1 MSDEN
6 RLVTAYNH
14 MLDSLHS
21 WLEKAEEKTGPLL
34 ERGLE
39 KAREAA
45 SDLGELSR
53 EDIDKVSSWL
63 KRDLDAAGD
72 WLGENTDEFRDTLDF
87 DMQLAESRLLEM
99 FSSVADRTTLELKE
113 LEYQANLV
121 GEWHTGEITGIG
133 SLTCKG
139 CGEVL
144 HFHSTGHIPPC
155 PKCHGTAFKRSF
167 A

>member
-14 MLDSLHS
+14 MLDSLHD
-21 WLEKAEEKTGPLL
+21 WLDKAEEKTAPLL

-72 WLGENTDEFRDTLDF
+72 WLGENTEEFTDTLDF
-87 DMQLAESRLLEM
+87 DLQLVEARLLDM
-99 FSSVADRTTLELKE
+99 FSKVADRTTLELKE
-113 LEYQANLV
+113 LEYRANLV

-133 SLTCKG
+133 SLTCSE

-144 HFHSTGHIPPC
+144 HFHNTGHIPPC
-155 PKCHGTAFKRSF
+155 PKCHGTVFKRTF

>member
-14 MLDSLHS
+14 MLDSLHD
-21 WLEKAEEKTGPLL
+21 WLEKAEEKTAPLL

-53 EDIDKVSSWL
+53 EDIDKVSGWL
-63 KRDLDAAGD
+63 KRDLDAAGN
-72 WLGENTDEFRDTLDF
+72 WLGENTDEFKDTLDF
-87 DMQLAESRLLEM
+87 DLQLAESRLLKM
-99 FSSVADRTTLELKE
+99 FSTVADRTTLELKE
-113 LEYQANLV
+113 LEYRANLV

-133 SLTCKG
+133 SLTCSG

-144 HFHSTGHIPPC
+144 HFHNTGHIPPC
-155 PKCHGTAFKRSF
+155 PKCHGTVFKRSF
-167 A
+167 G